1 MAQLAPQLPLA
12 DNADTQ
18 YAMITDYPKLALQN
32 LKMLILTIPGE
43 RIMDPEFG
51 VGLIQY
57 LFENNDTSVRTEITA
72 NIYDQVGRYLPYL
85 DIIDVKYHSSL
96 EDPTVS
102 EHYLGIR
109 IVFNIIPVGITT
121 ALSLSI
127 NGSDIIASGE
137 IVTYS

>member
-12 DNADTQ
+12 EDASTQ

-43 RIMDPEFG
+43 RIMDIDFG
-51 VGLIQY
+51 VGILQY
-57 LFENNDTSVRTEITA
+57 LFENNDNTVRSTITA
-72 NIYDQVGRYLPYL
+72 NIYDQVDKYLPYL
-85 DIIDVKYHSSL
+85 DILEIKYHSSI

-102 EHYLGIR
+102 EHYLGMR
-109 IVFNIIPVGITT
+109 IVFNIVPSGIVT
-121 ALSLSI
+121 ALSLTI
-127 NGSDIIASGE
+127 DGSDITTSGE

>member
-12 DNADTQ
+12 EDASTQ

-51 VGLIQY
+51 VGILRY
-57 LFENNDTSVRTEITA
+57 LFENNDSSVRAEITA
-72 NIYDQVGRYLPYL
+72 KIYQQVERYLPYL
-85 DIIDVKYHSSL
+85 QILDIDYHSSM
-96 EDPTVS
+96 EDSTVS

-109 IVFNIIPVGITT
+109 IKFNIVPIGIIT

-127 NGSDIIASGE
+127 NGSDITTSGE

>member
-1 MAQLAPQLPLA
+1 MASLAPQLPLEEDA
-12 DNADTQ
+12 NTQ

-51 VGLIQY
+51 VGIIQY
-57 LFENNDTSVRTEITA
+57 LFENNTLEVRAEITA
-72 NIYDQVGRYLPYL
+72 DIYKQVERYLPYL
-85 DIIDVKYHSSL
+85 NILDVQYHSSI

-102 EHYLGIR
+102 EHYLGLR
-109 IVFNIIPVGITT
+109 IVFDIVPACITI

-127 NGSDIIASGE
+127 DGSVVTASSE